1 MDKKNNQKV
10 RGSSAGRRGQNVTRP
25 VQNTIN
31 AMALSENHAR
41 ANKNRKGGATGEHDE
56 TIEEAL
62 IDLYLSVK
70 IRSNE
75 EVSFSFF

>member
-1 MDKKNNQKV
+1 
-10 RGSSAGRRGQNVTRP
+10 
-25 VQNTIN
+25 
-31 AMALSENHAR
+31 MALSENHAR
-41 ANKNRKGGATGEHDE
+41 ANKNRKDGVAAENDE

-75 EVSFSFF
+75 EVSFVGNALEDLKGNLGAIFLRN